1 MATQQQNELIA
12 ELLRM
17 QQEQLPPAAVP
28 IAVPPA
34 QPPAQPVAPSR
45 PRRASGTAYT
55 TGLYK
60 VALLVALA
68 LVASLWYIGGAF
80 TLATLASWG
89 LPIVAWGLLAWLI
102 PLGITALE
110 IGTLAGRARIP
121 MLWLIWAAVLAFDI
135 ATSAIGLLEWANGRK
150 LFTFVFSSTDNT
162 SAAICGLV
170 GIAIALVPE
179 PTARALL
186 KELLS

>member
-12 ELLRM
+12 ELLRQ
-17 QQEQLPPAAVP
+17 QQEQSAV
-28 IAVPPA
+28 VPPV
-34 QPPAQPVAPSR
+34 QPPAQPAAQSR

-60 VALLVALA
+60 VALLVALV

-80 TLATLASWG
+80 TLGTLGSWG

-135 ATSAIGLLEWANGRK
+135 ATSAIGLLDWADGRK
-150 LFTFVFSSTDNT
+150 LFTMVFSSTDGT